1 MASQVLDTATGAEAE
16 TSVFGGARVYPRPFE
31 SSYANL
37 RRRVVQ
43 ASRPPANVRRRVPPM
58 SGYALEKLG
67 HAIEYLTDEYIHEG
81 CRGGL
86 HSDSIAAIQL
96 LMLLNREVYFECP
109 VIEPLWKRI
118 LRSVGDT
125 FATREARIR
134 YR

>member
-1 MASQVLDTATGAEAE
+1 MASQVLNTATGAEVE
-16 TSVFGGARVYPRPFE
+16 TAVFGGATFHPFDPAH
-31 SSYANL
+31 ANL
-37 RRRVVQ
+37 RRKAAQ
-43 ASRPPANVRRRVPPM
+43 TSTSSTAKVRRRIPPT

-67 HAIEYLTDEYIHEG
+67 HAIEYLTDEYINEG

-86 HSDSIAAIQL
+86 NGGSVDAIQL

-125 FATREARIR
+125 FAVRETRIR